1 MLQVLLGV
9 NRYCRLT
16 GNGLIKRRFP
26 VDVYEAIATRKS
38 VRAFKEKDVPEEKIV
53 RLLEAARLAPSASNR
68 QEWRFVVV
76 RDPSMRKHLSVA
88 ARGQTFIGA
97 APVVLAC
104 CAETDEHVMACGQL
118 CYPID
123 VAIAIDHITLC
134 AVDEGLGTCWIGA
147 FDEDQVKE
155 LLGIPPQIRVVGLLP
170 VGYAQDSSKVGKNR
184 LLLQELI
191 KYERW

>member
-1 MLQVLLGV
+1 M
-9 NRYCRLT
+9 
-16 GNGLIKRRFP
+16 
-26 VDVYEAIATRKS
+26 DVYEAIATRKS

-134 AVDEGLGTCWIGA
+134 AVAEGLGTCWIGA

-155 LLGIPPQIRVVGLLP
+155 LLAIPPQIRVVGLLP
-170 VGYAQDSSKVGKNR
+170 VGYAQDPSKVGKKR

>member
-1 MLQVLLGV
+1 M
-9 NRYCRLT
+9 
-16 GNGLIKRRFP
+16 
-26 VDVYEAIATRKS
+26 DVYEAIATRKS

-134 AVDEGLGTCWIGA
+134 AVAEGLGTCWIGA

-155 LLGIPPQIRVVGLLP
+155 LLAIPPQIRVVGLLP
-170 VGYAQDSSKVGKNR
+170 VGYAQDPSKVGKSR
-184 LLLQELI
+184 LLLQKLI